1 MHGDYRDFRETG
13 SWIDIE
19 SVMSL
24 WCSLNFGGFF
34 GVFRSKRSL
43 FIGDINVVFIV
54 DFKS

>member
-1 MHGDYRDFRETG
+1 MDRHV
-13 SWIDIE
+13 E

-24 WCSLNFGGFF
+24 WCSLNFGGLF